1 MMENKKYT
9 LFHIEGG
16 VGKHIMATAVVKA
29 YKHENKDRDIIIVCA
44 WPEIFLNNPD
54 VYKIF
59 KIGNVPHF
67 YKDYIYNKDIKIFAH
82 EPYKETSHIC
92 KHDHLI
98 NTWCNLVNVSSEEA
112 TTDITCNF
120 REQEDALK
128 LINNPAGKPI
138 LIIQPFG
145 GPDRAHSITTTNN
158 QPHEYSWMR
167 DIHPSII
174 QQVVN
179 VMQDKYHIIHICH
192 DTHPYL
198 QHVQR
203 IDQILPKKVL
213 ISMLLF
219 AEKRLLIDSSLQ
231 HAAAALNL
239 PSVVVWVATHPHVF
253 GYNMH
258 INIEPKTHYPE
269 GTVDSYLY
277 DYSFTG
283 LSHECMYSTPS
294 EIHDPETIIKALTID

>member
-1 MMENKKYT
+1 MENKKYT

-16 VGKHIMATAVVKA
+16 VGKHIMSTAVVKA

-145 GPDRAHSITTTNN
+145 GPAPSASS
-158 QPHEYSWMR
+158 QQYAYSWMR
-167 DIHPSII
+167 DIHPTVI

-179 VMQDKYHIIHICH
+179 ELHKDYHIVHICH
-192 DTHPYL
+192 DAHPQL

-203 IDQILPKKVL
+203 VDKLIPKKIL
-213 ISMLLF
+213 ISLLLF
-219 AEKRLLIDSSLQ
+219 STKRLLIDSSLQ

-239 PSVVVWVATHPHVF
+239 PSTVAWVATQPAVF
-253 GYNMH
+253 GYDIH
-258 INIEPKTHYPE
+258 TNIVPTKQYPE

-277 DYSFTG
+277 DYSFNG
-283 LSHECMYSTPS
+283 LPHECMYSTS
-294 EIHDPETIIKALTID
+294 AEIHDAATILNTLVD